1 MRSILISGANQGLG
15 RHTVHR
21 LAATP
26 NVLIFMGSRKLSA
39 AEDALAEF
47 KSDVHASSTVV
58 PLQLDIT
65 DDASIKNAHAFVQEY
80 LQAKNLPGLD
90 VLVNNAAIV
99 SADFA
104 AVYAVNVFG
113 TAALTAAIRPL
124 INKRGSIV
132 NVSSD
137 LGSIT
142 LFTRKP
148 PPPIYPIYSSSKAA
162 LNSLTVQWAVQEEQK
177 GSGIRVVSVNPGF
190 NKTNLNKYTGT
201 MDPVDGCKVIAEAAL
216 ATEGRTAVFFDK
228 DGDLPW

>member
-1 MRSILISGANQGLG
+1 MATIRSILISGANQGLG

-80 LQAKNLPGLD
+80 LRAKNLPGLD
-90 VLVNNAAIV
+90 VNAAIM

-104 AVYAVNVFG
+104 VYTVNVFG
-113 TAALTAAIRPL
+113 TAAQTAAIRPL

-137 LGSIT
+137 LGSMT
-142 LFTRKP
+142 LYTRKP
-148 PPPIYPIYSSSKAA
+148 PKPVCLAYSSSKAA
-162 LNSLTVQWAVQEEQK
+162 LNSLTVQWAVEEGHK
-177 GSGIRVVSVNPGF
+177 GSGIRVVSVHPGF
-190 NKTNLNKYTGT
+190 NKTNLNKYTGK

-228 DGDLPW
+228 DGDIPW